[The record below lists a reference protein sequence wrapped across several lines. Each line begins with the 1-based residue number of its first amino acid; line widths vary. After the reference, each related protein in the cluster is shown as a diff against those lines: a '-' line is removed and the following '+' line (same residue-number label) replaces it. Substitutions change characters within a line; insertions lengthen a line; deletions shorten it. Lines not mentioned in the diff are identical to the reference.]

1 MEEAWAE
8 AKLGGSPNV
17 NVATPP
23 LNCGGRTAYG
33 SRLGGAGMD
42 SKCRE
47 QSAGE
52 RWGDGSCGESATLTS
67 RRNVTGCPTANTGS
81 GGAAPIN
88 RVSKVCPPGAMLLVH
103 VSLTSL
109 GEMRPPLRRSHQTPG
124 TSCWGG
130 FGHGAGMASGVPVE
144 MKPIPCHHMK
154 GAGEHPRLGV
164 SCETR
169 LRERSCGSVV
179 TAHSQRTSEDRSGR

>member
-47 QSAGE
+47 QSAG
-52 RWGDGSCGESATLTS
+52 DGG
-67 RRNVTGCPTANTGS
+67 R
-81 GGAAPIN
+81 AAVA
-88 RVSKVCPPGAMLLVH
+88 RV
-103 VSLTSL
+103 
-109 GEMRPPLRRSHQTPG
+109 RRSHRGATSRAAQRQTQAQVG
-124 TSCWGG
+124 
-130 FGHGAGMASGVPVE
+130 
-144 MKPIPCHHMK
+144 
-154 GAGEHPRLGV
+154 PRP
-164 SCETR
+164 
-169 LRERSCGSVV
+169 
-179 TAHSQRTSEDRSGR
+179 